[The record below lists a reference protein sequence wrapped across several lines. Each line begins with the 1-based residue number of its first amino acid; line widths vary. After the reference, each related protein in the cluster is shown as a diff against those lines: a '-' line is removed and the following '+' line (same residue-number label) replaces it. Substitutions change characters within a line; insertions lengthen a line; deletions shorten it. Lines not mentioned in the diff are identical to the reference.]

1 MLLVFSFK
9 RVLTYILFCVIIIS
23 IKGEKGRMALP
34 AAGEQSRSAMELRVL
49 SS

>member
-9 RVLTYILFCVIIIS
+9 GVLTCGLFCVIIVS
-23 IKGEKGRMALP
+23 IKGKKGRMALP